1 MRSFNDTRSRSVN
14 TSSNSR
20 PKFPTRRV
28 CSSGPS
34 GVETR
39 FPLVEK
45 NPSPSASAS
54 AAAPAENGE
63 VPLIKTNYHLVPDMS
78 KPSSPRK
85 QTNTGKVSRPSKY
98 FPRPQ
103 RSMKKHLNSGE
114 SSDDVIVLA
123 SSSENSE
130 FEFTAPL
137 PRLQAE
143 VKKNLGL
150 SNAVESEAA
159 NYSLSADEGA
169 VSWSNPA
176 RSLSITR
183 ASLADGSLSVAS
195 LPEVT
200 AEDWD
205 EQVLITHEE
214 VPVVIREIKEEEEP
228 DEEEEEEGLVETHV
242 GERADVVGEG
252 SVMRDRDEDD
262 PVISMETTESHAK
275 PAASANE
282 EPVDLRNEDAP
293 EISMETVDSQA
304 AAEMSDTPVDLSSEV
319 APAISG
325 EVIGEKV
332 ETVCDDVINFESELT
347 TDMETKGDILSA
359 TTGGIS
365 EAAEEDDPAVS
376 TSPSHG
382 SHGNKLIEAIFE
394 PLSDTL
400 DKVAMEMETAAV
412 GSPSSQHEE
421 SPAIEKVNE
430 IKEENFAAASTE
442 QNMATDPPS
451 ASEDNSVASK
461 CTLTSDIA
469 ANKLQDEASPEHI
482 EREVSTPLSEGP
494 TLESVALLSK
504 MESEQRHTEGV
515 ASSIDDVSG
524 AGEGGY
530 PPISSM
536 DPTPG
541 EHPPISSIDPTPG
554 EHPPI
559 SSMDQTSSEGVAPPV
574 FPSDGRT
581 PEEKDPPSSSSPVQG
596 ETVSITST
604 DWGPIE
610 GEGRPISPVDKRL
623 FDGETVFTELKSGG
637 NKDVSTSSFDEGP
650 VEGEVPSISSA
661 QPVGCK
667 APSTSDASEGSV
679 KGESAAISSTVHNP
693 LEGSEKE
700 NSTTSTDEEIDE
712 VSSLPEGDASQ
723 NSLDV
728 IIGPPEDFSVGD
740 VGLDFVDCENYAGL
754 GSPHGEIPADYS
766 NDQDQT
772 IPKRETLYLSFDE
785 SSVLASTSDDKA
797 SRPQGDTPLIYGSH
811 DNCSTP
817 IPLEREAS
825 KVATVDQVSPVQ
837 QLPEGDDPLISV
849 GGESYPSSP
858 PPVEGAIQTFSV
870 NGVAGPQ
877 EDAHPINVDNEN
889 GLCSLRPLSEE
900 EEDTVQASSVCG
912 SALCQLRLEEGV
924 STSDESKSQ
933 SEDVHQIGG
942 GEKSSPSPTP
952 HERDASDSHADELL
966 SPLQQLPEGDDPL
979 ITEIEL
985 NDCAIFS
992 PTFEFEDTDSDSN
1005 SDIEVTCT
1013 EPCTETTSIGSASE
1027 DDVKG
1032 QRSRRFHGDRRGPNT
1047 RTISQSSSSSSLLS
1061 SSNRFDPPLRRDD
1074 DDPTNEGGPNN
1085 FVQNDCSS
1093 CGPSMEVRRENNIL
1107 LARETPDR
1115 GIRGISQSLS
1125 PVTDASLTQVSSTD
1139 CSSVRPNQ
1147 WEALVCEGVNSVPP
1161 LSLFI
1166 LCRRCDVVE
1175 EIRRA

>member
-14 TSSNSR
+14 TSPFSR

-39 FPLVEK
+39 FPLAEK
-45 NPSPSASAS
+45 NPSPSTS

-78 KPSSPRK
+78 TPCSPRK

-103 RSMKKHLNSGE
+103 HSMKKHLNSGE

-214 VPVVIREIKEEEEP
+214 SPIVIREIKEEE
-228 DEEEEEEGLVETHV
+228 DLDEEEEEGLVEAHV
-242 GERADVVGEG
+242 SERADAVRDG
-252 SVMRDRDEDD
+252 SVMRDRDEEN
-262 PVISMETTESHAK
+262 PEISMQTTESHAK

-293 EISMETVDSQA
+293 EISMETVNSH
-304 AAEMSDTPVDLSSEV
+304 EMSDAPVDLISED
-319 APAISG
+319 APLISG

-332 ETVCDDVINFESELT
+332 ETVCDDVIDFESELT
-347 TDMETKGDILSA
+347 TEMETKGDILSS

-365 EAAEEDDPAVS
+365 EAVEEDDPAIS

-382 SHGNKLIEAIFE
+382 SHGNELIEA

-400 DKVAMEMETAAV
+400 DKVAMETAAV
-412 GSPSSQHEE
+412 GSPSCQHEE
-421 SPAIEKVNE
+421 SPAIEEENE
-430 IKEENFAAASTE
+430 IKEENFAVASTE

-451 ASEDNSVASK
+451 GSEDNSVASK
-461 CTLTSDIA
+461 CTLTSDDA
-469 ANKLQDEASPEHI
+469 TNTLPEEASPEHI

-494 TLESVALLSK
+494 TLGGVALLSK

-524 AGEGGY
+524 EGGC

-541 EHPPISSIDPTPG
+541 ERPPISST
-554 EHPPI
+554 E
-559 SSMDQTSSEGVAPPV
+559 QTSSEGVAPPV
-574 FPSDGRT
+574 SPSDGRT
-581 PEEKDPPSSSSPVQG
+581 PVEKDHPSISSPHEKPVQG
-596 ETVSITST
+596 ETISITST

-610 GEGRPISPVDKRL
+610 GEGRPISPVDERPL
-623 FDGETVFTELKSGG
+623 DGESVFTELESGG
-637 NKDVSTSSFDEGP
+637 NKDLSTSSFDEAP

-661 QPVGCK
+661 QPVGCE

-679 KGESAAISSTVHNP
+679 KGESAGISSTVHDP
-693 LEGSEKE
+693 SEGSEKE
-700 NSTTSTDEEIDE
+700 KSTTSTDEEIDE

-754 GSPHGEIPADYS
+754 GSPHGEVPADYS

-785 SSVLASTSDDKA
+785 SSVLASTSDDKT

-825 KVATVDQVSPVQ
+825 KVATVDQVSPVKQ
-837 QLPEGDDPLISV
+837 VPEGDDPLISV
-849 GGESYPSSP
+849 GNESCPSFP
-858 PPVEGAIQTFSV
+858 PPMESAVLTLNV
-870 NGVAGPQ
+870 NGVAELQ
-877 EDAHPINVDNEN
+877 EDAPLIYVDNEN
-889 GLCSLRPLSEE
+889 GPCSLQPLSE
-900 EEDTVQASSVCG
+900 EEDTVQASSLCG
-912 SALCQLRLEEGV
+912 SAPSQLRREGGV
-924 STSDESKSQ
+924 STSNESNSQ
-933 SEDVHQIGG
+933 SEEDIHQIGDG
-942 GEKSSPSPTP
+942 DKSSPSPTP
-952 HERDASDSHADELL
+952 LERDASNIHADELL

-1005 SDIEVTCT
+1005 SDVEVTCT

-1032 QRSRRFHGDRRGPNT
+1032 QRSRRFHGDRCGPNT

-1061 SSNRFDPPLRRDD
+1061 SSNRFDPPVRHDD
-1074 DDPTNEGGPNN
+1074 GDPTNEGGPNS
-1085 FVQNDCSS
+1085 VENDSSS
-1093 CGPSMEVRRENNIL
+1093 CGPSMEVRRENNIF

-1115 GIRGISQSLS
+1115 SIRGISQSLS

-1139 CSSVRPNQ
+1139 CSSVLPNQ
-1147 WEALVCEGVNSVPP
+1147 WEALVCEGVNGVPA

-1166 LCRRCDVVE
+1166 LCRRCDVVKE
-1175 EIRRA
+1175 KFVEREWRPFLVAYG